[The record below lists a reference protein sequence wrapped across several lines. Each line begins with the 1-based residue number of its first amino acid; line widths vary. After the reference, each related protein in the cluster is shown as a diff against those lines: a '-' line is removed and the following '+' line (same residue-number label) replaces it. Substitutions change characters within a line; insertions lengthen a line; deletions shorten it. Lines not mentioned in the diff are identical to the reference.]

1 MYDERHVDAESERFE
16 MTEMMIMITITLIPL
31 GTFVVLILFGNHI
44 LLETQ
49 IEGGRLLLK
58 TEFLKGKRQ
67 GKC

>member
-16 MTEMMIMITITLIPL
+16 MTEMMITITLIPL
-31 GTFVVLILFGNHI
+31 GIFVVLILFGNHI

-58 TEFLKGKRQ
+58 TEFLTGKRQ